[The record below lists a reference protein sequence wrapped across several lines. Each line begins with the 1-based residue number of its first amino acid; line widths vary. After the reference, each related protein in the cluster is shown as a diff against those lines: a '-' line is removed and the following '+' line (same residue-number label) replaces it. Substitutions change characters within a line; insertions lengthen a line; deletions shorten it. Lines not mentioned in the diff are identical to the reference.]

1 MKGKGLKRTHNLE
14 SISSAWC
21 AKIKTNNLELCQVKG
36 TAETYRDKLDVLLE
50 RAEKIDNFEAKLLR
64 SKDKMNKIEFFEV
77 KSGREEE
84 LWENNP
90 ILVKTK

>member
-1 MKGKGLKRTHNLE
+1 M
-14 SISSAWC
+14 
-21 AKIKTNNLELCQVKG
+21 
-36 TAETYRDKLDVLLE
+36 LLE